1 MRAVRRLVIIVAV
14 RAEHDDVEPVRSPNG
29 NRVVYNR
36 TTDYFPITGPRSAV
50 PGFMEYRRVIVVT
63 LQRAR
68 HGKQIHADVENRYS
82 GEPCAF
88 HGEVIICI
96 DAMPIVL

>member
-36 TTDYFPITGPRSAV
+36 TTDYFPILG
-50 PGFMEYRRVIVVT
+50 
-63 LQRAR
+63 
-68 HGKQIHADVENRYS
+68 HAAPFQALWSTV
-82 GEPCAF
+82 A
-88 HGEVIICI
+88 
-96 DAMPIVL
+96 